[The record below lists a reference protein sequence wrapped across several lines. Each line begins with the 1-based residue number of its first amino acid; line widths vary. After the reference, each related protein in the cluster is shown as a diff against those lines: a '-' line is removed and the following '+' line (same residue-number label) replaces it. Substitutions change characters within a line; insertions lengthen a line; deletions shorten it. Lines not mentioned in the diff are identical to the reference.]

1 MKKILIALIVILLLG
16 GGAGAGYYFFF
27 MQKDEPEVPKAA
39 QVEQAPVEEETS
51 KPILDLETSPPPEVT
66 EYYVIERR
74 INVYNKPNANALV
87 VDTLYKGEKVSVL
100 EKVDGWYRIS
110 GYLVYEEGGEEKAEW
125 LNSEGLSDA
134 EPVIKEQ
141 ERLEILDGYLQKSD
155 DLKVHLDI
163 FRKKTQQL
171 LDDETCDPSDFEELG
186 GWVRSVTYDKR
197 NVYFIYCGGL
207 EQENKIYLDVD
218 KGDIFYR

>member
-1 MKKILIALIVILLLG
+1 MKKALIALVILLLL

-27 MQKDEPEVPKAA
+27 MQKDEPVA
-39 QVEQAPVEEETS
+39 EQKPEPEQPSELKEKP
-51 KPILDLETSPPPEVT
+51 KPIMDLEAPAPEIT
-66 EYYVIERR
+66 EYYVTERR
-74 INVYNKPNANALV
+74 INVYNKPEHQALI

-100 EKVDGWYRIS
+100 EKADGWFRLSDYI
-110 GYLVYEEGGEEKAEW
+110 VYEEGGEETAEW
-125 LNSEGLSDA
+125 VDSKGLSDA

-155 DLKVHLDI
+155 DLKTHLDM
-163 FRKKTQQL
+163 FRNKTQQL

-186 GWVRSVTYDKR
+186 GWVRSVTYKKR

-218 KGDIFYR
+218 KGEIFYR

>member
-1 MKKILIALIVILLLG
+1 MKKALIALVILLLF

-27 MQKDEPEVPKAA
+27 MQKEEPVAEQKQEPEKPNEPAEK
-39 QVEQAPVEEETS
+39 P
-51 KPILDLETSPPPEVT
+51 KPIMDLEAPAPEIT

-74 INVYNKPNANALV
+74 IDVYNKPEHQALI
-87 VDTLYKGEKVSVL
+87 VDSLYKGEKVSVL
-100 EKVDGWYRIS
+100 EKVDGWFRLSDYI
-110 GYLVYEEGGEEKAEW
+110 VYEEGGEETAEW
-125 LNSEGLSDA
+125 VDSKGLSDA
-134 EPVIKEQ
+134 EPVIKEH

-155 DLKVHLDI
+155 DLKTHLDM
-163 FRKKTQQL
+163 FRNKTQQL

-186 GWVRSVTYDKR
+186 GWVRSVTYKTR

-218 KGDIFYR
+218 KGEIFYR

>member
-1 MKKILIALIVILLLG
+1 MKKALIALAILLLL

-27 MQKDEPEVPKAA
+27 MQKDEPV
-39 QVEQAPVEEETS
+39 VEQKPEPEQPSEPEEKP
-51 KPILDLETSPPPEVT
+51 KPIMDLEAPTPEIT
-66 EYYVIERR
+66 EYYVTERR
-74 INVYNKPNANALV
+74 INVYNKPERQALI

-100 EKVDGWYRIS
+100 EKADGWFRLSDYI
-110 GYLVYEEGGEEKAEW
+110 VYEEGGEETAEW
-125 LNSEGLSDA
+125 VDSKGLSDA

-155 DLKVHLDI
+155 DLKTHLDM
-163 FRKKTQQL
+163 FRNKTQQL

-186 GWVRSVTYDKR
+186 GWVRSVTYKKR

-218 KGDIFYR
+218 KGEIFYR

>member
-1 MKKILIALIVILLLG
+1 MKKALIALAILLLL

-27 MQKDEPEVPKAA
+27 MQNDEPV
-39 QVEQAPVEEETS
+39 VEQKPEPEQPSEPEEKP
-51 KPILDLETSPPPEVT
+51 KPIMDLEAPAPEIT
-66 EYYVIERR
+66 EYYVTERR
-74 INVYNKPNANALV
+74 INVYNKPERQALI
-87 VDTLYKGEKVSVL
+87 VDSLYKGEKVSVL
-100 EKVDGWYRIS
+100 EKADGWFRLSDYI
-110 GYLVYEEGGEEKAEW
+110 VYEEGGEETAEW
-125 LNSEGLSDA
+125 VDSKGLSDA

-155 DLKVHLDI
+155 DLKTHLDM
-163 FRKKTQQL
+163 FRNKTQQL

-186 GWVRSVTYDKR
+186 GWVRSVTYKKR

-218 KGDIFYR
+218 KGEIFYR

>member
-1 MKKILIALIVILLLG
+1 MKKALIVLAILLLL

-27 MQKDEPEVPKAA
+27 MQKDEPVI
-39 QVEQAPVEEETS
+39 EQKPEPEQPSEPEEKP
-51 KPILDLETSPPPEVT
+51 KPIMDLEAPAPEIT
-66 EYYVIERR
+66 EYYVTERR
-74 INVYNKPNANALV
+74 INVYNKPEHQALI

-100 EKVDGWYRIS
+100 EKADGWFRLSDYI
-110 GYLVYEEGGEEKAEW
+110 VYEEGGEETAEW
-125 LNSEGLSDA
+125 VDSKGLSDA

-155 DLKVHLDI
+155 DLKTHLDM
-163 FRKKTQQL
+163 FRNKTQQL

-186 GWVRSVTYDKR
+186 GWVRSVTYKKR

-218 KGDIFYR
+218 KGEIFYR

>member
-1 MKKILIALIVILLLG
+1 MKKALIALAILLLL

-27 MQKDEPEVPKAA
+27 MQKDEPV
-39 QVEQAPVEEETS
+39 VEQKPEPEQPSEPEEKP
-51 KPILDLETSPPPEVT
+51 KPIMDLEAPAPEIT
-66 EYYVIERR
+66 EYYVTERR
-74 INVYNKPNANALV
+74 INVYNKPEHQALI
-87 VDTLYKGEKVSVL
+87 VDSLYKGEKVSVL
-100 EKVDGWYRIS
+100 EKADGWFRLSDYI
-110 GYLVYEEGGEEKAEW
+110 VYEEGGEETAEW
-125 LNSEGLSDA
+125 VDSKGLSDA

-155 DLKVHLDI
+155 DLKTHLDM
-163 FRKKTQQL
+163 FRNKTQQL

-186 GWVRSVTYDKR
+186 GWVRSVTYKKR

-218 KGDIFYR
+218 KGEIFYR

>member
-1 MKKILIALIVILLLG
+1 MKKALIALAILLLL

-27 MQKDEPEVPKAA
+27 MQKDEPV
-39 QVEQAPVEEETS
+39 VEQKPEPEQPSEPEEKP
-51 KPILDLETSPPPEVT
+51 KPIMDLEAPAPEIT
-66 EYYVIERR
+66 EYYVTERR
-74 INVYNKPNANALV
+74 INVYNKPEHQALI

-100 EKVDGWYRIS
+100 EKADGWFRLSDYI
-110 GYLVYEEGGEEKAEW
+110 VYEEGGEETAEW
-125 LNSEGLSDA
+125 VDSKGLSDA
-134 EPVIKEQ
+134 EPIIKEQ

-155 DLKVHLDI
+155 DLKTHLDM
-163 FRKKTQQL
+163 FRNKTQQL

-186 GWVRSVTYDKR
+186 GWVRSVTYKKR

-218 KGDIFYR
+218 KGEIFYR

>member
-1 MKKILIALIVILLLG
+1 MKKALIVLAILLLL

-27 MQKDEPEVPKAA
+27 MQKDEPV
-39 QVEQAPVEEETS
+39 VEQKPEPEQPSEPEEKP
-51 KPILDLETSPPPEVT
+51 KPIMDLEAPAPEIT
-66 EYYVIERR
+66 EYYVTERR
-74 INVYNKPNANALV
+74 INVYNKPENQALI

-100 EKVDGWYRIS
+100 EKADGWFRLSDYI
-110 GYLVYEEGGEEKAEW
+110 VYEEGGEETAEW
-125 LNSEGLSDA
+125 VDSKGLSDA

-155 DLKVHLDI
+155 DLKTHLDM
-163 FRKKTQQL
+163 FRNKTQQL

-186 GWVRSVTYDKR
+186 GWVRSVTYKKR

-218 KGDIFYR
+218 KGEIFYR

>member
-1 MKKILIALIVILLLG
+1 MKKALIALAILLLLG
-16 GGAGAGYYFFF
+16 GAGSGYYFFF
-27 MQKDEPEVPKAA
+27 MQKDEPV
-39 QVEQAPVEEETS
+39 VEQKPEPEQPSEPEEKP
-51 KPILDLETSPPPEVT
+51 KPIMDLEAPAPEIT
-66 EYYVIERR
+66 EYYVTERR
-74 INVYNKPNANALV
+74 INVYNKPERQALI

-100 EKVDGWYRIS
+100 EKTDGWFRLSDYI
-110 GYLVYEEGGEEKAEW
+110 VYEEGGEETAEW
-125 LNSEGLSDA
+125 VDSKGLSDA

-155 DLKVHLDI
+155 DLKTHLDM
-163 FRKKTQQL
+163 FRYKTQQL

-186 GWVRSVTYDKR
+186 GWVRSVTYKKR

-218 KGDIFYR
+218 KGEIFYR

>member
-1 MKKILIALIVILLLG
+1 MKKALIALAILFLLG
-16 GGAGAGYYFFF
+16 GVGAGYYFFF
-27 MQKDEPEVPKAA
+27 MQKDEPV
-39 QVEQAPVEEETS
+39 VEQKPEPEQPSEPEEKP
-51 KPILDLETSPPPEVT
+51 KPIMDLEAPAPEIT
-66 EYYVIERR
+66 EYYVTERR
-74 INVYNKPNANALV
+74 INVYNKPENQALI

-100 EKVDGWYRIS
+100 EKADGWFRLSDYI
-110 GYLVYEEGGEEKAEW
+110 VYEEGGEETAEW
-125 LNSEGLSDA
+125 VDSKGLSDA

-155 DLKVHLDI
+155 DLKTHLDI
-163 FRKKTQQL
+163 FRNKTQQL

-186 GWVRSVTYDKR
+186 GWVRSVTYKKR

-218 KGDIFYR
+218 KGEIFYR

>member
-1 MKKILIALIVILLLG
+1 MKKALIALVILLLF

-27 MQKDEPEVPKAA
+27 MQKEEPVAEQKQEPEKAI
-39 QVEQAPVEEETS
+39 EPVEKP
-51 KPILDLETSPPPEVT
+51 KPIMDLEAPAPEIT

-74 INVYNKPNANALV
+74 IDVYNKPEHQALV
-87 VDTLYKGEKVSVL
+87 VDSLYKGEKVSVL
-100 EKVDGWYRIS
+100 EKVDGWFRLSDYI
-110 GYLVYEEGGEEKAEW
+110 VYEEGGEETAEW
-125 LNSEGLSDA
+125 VDSKGLSDA
-134 EPVIKEQ
+134 EPVIKEH

-155 DLKVHLDI
+155 DLKTHLDM
-163 FRKKTQQL
+163 FRNKTQQL

-186 GWVRSVTYDKR
+186 GWVRSVTYKTR

-218 KGDIFYR
+218 KGEIFYR

>member
-1 MKKILIALIVILLLG
+1 MKKILVALIVMLLL

-27 MQKDEPEVPKAA
+27 MQKDEPEATKAT
-39 QVEQAPVEEETS
+39 QVEQSSLQKETS
-51 KPILDLETSPPPEVT
+51 KPILDLEAVPPEVT

-74 INVYNKPNANALV
+74 VNVYNKPNPNALV

-125 LNSEGLSDA
+125 LNAEGLSDA

-141 ERLEILDGYLQKSD
+141 ERLEILDEYLQKSD

-186 GWVRSVTYDKR
+186 GWVRSVTFKKR

>member
-1 MKKILIALIVILLLG
+1 MKKALIALAILLLL

-27 MQKDEPEVPKAA
+27 MQKDEPV
-39 QVEQAPVEEETS
+39 VEQKLEPEQPSEPEEKP
-51 KPILDLETSPPPEVT
+51 KPIMDLEAPAPEIT
-66 EYYVIERR
+66 EYYVTERR
-74 INVYNKPNANALV
+74 INVYNKPEHQALI

-100 EKVDGWYRIS
+100 EKADGWFRLSDYI
-110 GYLVYEEGGEEKAEW
+110 VYEEGGEETAEW
-125 LNSEGLSDA
+125 VDSKGLSDA

-155 DLKVHLDI
+155 DLKTHLDM
-163 FRKKTQQL
+163 FRNKTQQL

-186 GWVRSVTYDKR
+186 GWVRSVTYKKR

-218 KGDIFYR
+218 KGEIFYR

>member
-1 MKKILIALIVILLLG
+1 MKKALIALAILLLL

-27 MQKDEPEVPKAA
+27 MQKDEPV
-39 QVEQAPVEEETS
+39 VEQKPEPEPEQPSEPEEKP
-51 KPILDLETSPPPEVT
+51 KPIMDLEAPAPEIT
-66 EYYVIERR
+66 EYYVTERR
-74 INVYNKPNANALV
+74 INVYNKPEHQALI
-87 VDTLYKGEKVSVL
+87 VDSLYKGEKVSVL
-100 EKVDGWYRIS
+100 EKADGWFRLSDYI
-110 GYLVYEEGGEEKAEW
+110 VYEEGREETAEW
-125 LNSEGLSDA
+125 VDSKGLSDA

-155 DLKVHLDI
+155 DLKTHLDM
-163 FRKKTQQL
+163 FRNKTQQL

-186 GWVRSVTYDKR
+186 GWVRSVTYKKR

-218 KGDIFYR
+218 KGEIFYR

>member
-1 MKKILIALIVILLLG
+1 MKKILVALIVMLLL
-16 GGAGAGYYFFF
+16 GGAGAGYYFFV
-27 MQKDEPEVPKAA
+27 MQKDEPEAPKAT
-39 QVEQAPVEEETS
+39 QVEQSSLQKETS
-51 KPILDLETSPPPEVT
+51 KPILDLEAALPEVT

-74 INVYNKPNANALV
+74 VNVYNKPDLNALV

-125 LNSEGLSDA
+125 LNAEGLSDA

-141 ERLEILDGYLQKSD
+141 ERLEILDEYLQKSD

-186 GWVRSVTYDKR
+186 GWVRSVTFKKR

-218 KGDIFYR
+218 KGEIFYR

>member
-1 MKKILIALIVILLLG
+1 MKKALIALAILLLL

-27 MQKDEPEVPKAA
+27 MQKDEPV
-39 QVEQAPVEEETS
+39 VEQKPEPEQPSEPEEKP
-51 KPILDLETSPPPEVT
+51 KPIMDLEAPAPEIT
-66 EYYVIERR
+66 EYYVTERR
-74 INVYNKPNANALV
+74 INVYNKPERQALI
-87 VDTLYKGEKVSVL
+87 VDSLYKGEKVSVL
-100 EKVDGWYRIS
+100 EKADGWFRLSDYI
-110 GYLVYEEGGEEKAEW
+110 VYQEGGEETAEW
-125 LNSEGLSDA
+125 VDSKGLSDA

-155 DLKVHLDI
+155 DLKTHLDM
-163 FRKKTQQL
+163 FRNKTQQL

-186 GWVRSVTYDKR
+186 GWVRSVTYKKR

-218 KGDIFYR
+218 KGEIFYR

>member
-1 MKKILIALIVILLLG
+1 MKKALIALVILLLF

-27 MQKDEPEVPKAA
+27 MQKEEPVAEQKQEPEKPNEPAEK
-39 QVEQAPVEEETS
+39 P
-51 KPILDLETSPPPEVT
+51 KPIMDLEAPAPEIT

-74 INVYNKPNANALV
+74 IDVYNKPEHQALV
-87 VDTLYKGEKVSVL
+87 VDSLYKGEKVSVL
-100 EKVDGWYRIS
+100 EKVDGWFRLSDYI
-110 GYLVYEEGGEEKAEW
+110 VYEEGGEETAEW
-125 LNSEGLSDA
+125 VDSKGLSDA
-134 EPVIKEQ
+134 EPVIKEH

-155 DLKVHLDI
+155 DLKTHLDM
-163 FRKKTQQL
+163 FRNKTQQL

-186 GWVRSVTYDKR
+186 GWVRSVTYKKR

-218 KGDIFYR
+218 KGEIFYR

>member
-1 MKKILIALIVILLLG
+1 MKKALIALVILLLF

-27 MQKDEPEVPKAA
+27 MQKEEPVAEQKQEPEKPNELAEK
-39 QVEQAPVEEETS
+39 P
-51 KPILDLETSPPPEVT
+51 KPIMDLEAPAPEIT

-74 INVYNKPNANALV
+74 IDVYNKPEHQALV
-87 VDTLYKGEKVSVL
+87 VDSLYKGEKVSVL
-100 EKVDGWYRIS
+100 EKVDGWFRLSDYI
-110 GYLVYEEGGEEKAEW
+110 VYEEGGEETAEW
-125 LNSEGLSDA
+125 VDSKGLSDA
-134 EPVIKEQ
+134 EPVIKEH

-155 DLKVHLDI
+155 DLKTHLDM
-163 FRKKTQQL
+163 FRNKTQQL

-186 GWVRSVTYDKR
+186 GWVRSVTYKTR

-218 KGDIFYR
+218 KGEIFYR

>member
-1 MKKILIALIVILLLG
+1 MKKALIALVILLLF

-27 MQKDEPEVPKAA
+27 MQKEEPVAEQKQEPEKAIEPA
-39 QVEQAPVEEETS
+39 EKP
-51 KPILDLETSPPPEVT
+51 KPIMDLEAPAPEIT

-74 INVYNKPNANALV
+74 IDVYNKPEHQALV
-87 VDTLYKGEKVSVL
+87 VDSLYKGEKVSVL
-100 EKVDGWYRIS
+100 EKVDGWFRLSDYI
-110 GYLVYEEGGEEKAEW
+110 VYEEGGEETAEW
-125 LNSEGLSDA
+125 VDSKGLSDA
-134 EPVIKEQ
+134 EPVIKEH

-155 DLKVHLDI
+155 DLKTHLDM
-163 FRKKTQQL
+163 FRNKTQQL

-186 GWVRSVTYDKR
+186 GWVRSVTYKTR

-218 KGDIFYR
+218 KGEIFYR

>member
-1 MKKILIALIVILLLG
+1 MKKALIALAILLLL

-27 MQKDEPEVPKAA
+27 MQKDEPV
-39 QVEQAPVEEETS
+39 VEQKPEPEQPSAPKEKP
-51 KPILDLETSPPPEVT
+51 KPIMDLEAPAPEIT
-66 EYYVIERR
+66 EYYVTERR
-74 INVYNKPNANALV
+74 INVYNKPERQALI

-100 EKVDGWYRIS
+100 EKTDGWFRLSDYI
-110 GYLVYEEGGEEKAEW
+110 VYEEGGEETAEW
-125 LNSEGLSDA
+125 VDSKGLSDA

-155 DLKVHLDI
+155 DLKTHLDM
-163 FRKKTQQL
+163 FRNKTQQL

-186 GWVRSVTYDKR
+186 GWVRSVTYKKR

-218 KGDIFYR
+218 KGEIFYR

>member
-1 MKKILIALIVILLLG
+1 MKKVLIAVLILLLL

-27 MQKDEPEVPKAA
+27 MQKDESEKPVAAKTEKA
-39 QVEQAPVEEETS
+39 PLDTGNDS
-51 KPILDLETSPPPEVT
+51 KPIMDLEAPAPEIT

-74 INVYNKPNANALV
+74 VNVYNKPDDKSLI
-87 VDTLYKGEKVSVL
+87 VDALYKGEKVSVL
-100 EKVDGWYRIS
+100 EKVEGWFRLSDYI
-110 GYLVYEEGGEEKAEW
+110 VYEDGGEETAEW
-125 LNSEGLSDA
+125 VNSKGLSDA

-155 DLKVHLDI
+155 DLKEHLDM
-163 FRKKTQQL
+163 FRNKTQQL
-171 LDDETCDPSDFEELG
+171 LKDETCDPSDFEELG
-186 GWVRSVTYDKR
+186 GWVRSVTFKKR

-218 KGDIFYR
+218 KGELFYR

>member
-1 MKKILIALIVILLLG
+1 MKKALIALVILLLF

-27 MQKDEPEVPKAA
+27 MQKEEPVAEQEQEPEKPNEPAEK
-39 QVEQAPVEEETS
+39 P
-51 KPILDLETSPPPEVT
+51 KPIMDLEAPAPEIT

-74 INVYNKPNANALV
+74 IDVYNKPEHQALV
-87 VDTLYKGEKVSVL
+87 VDSLYKGEKVSVL
-100 EKVDGWYRIS
+100 EKVDGWFRLSDYI
-110 GYLVYEEGGEEKAEW
+110 VYEEGGEETAEW
-125 LNSEGLSDA
+125 VDSKGLSDA
-134 EPVIKEQ
+134 EPVIKEH

-155 DLKVHLDI
+155 DLKTHLDM
-163 FRKKTQQL
+163 FRNKTQQL

-186 GWVRSVTYDKR
+186 GWVRSVTYKTR

-218 KGDIFYR
+218 KGEIFYR

>member
-1 MKKILIALIVILLLG
+1 MKKALIALVILLLF

-27 MQKDEPEVPKAA
+27 MQKEEPVAEQKQEPEKPNESAEK
-39 QVEQAPVEEETS
+39 P
-51 KPILDLETSPPPEVT
+51 KPIMDLEAPAPEIT

-74 INVYNKPNANALV
+74 IDVYNKPEHQALV
-87 VDTLYKGEKVSVL
+87 VDSLYKGEKVSVL
-100 EKVDGWYRIS
+100 EKVDGWFRLSDYI
-110 GYLVYEEGGEEKAEW
+110 VYEEGGEETAEW
-125 LNSEGLSDA
+125 VDSKGLSDA
-134 EPVIKEQ
+134 EPVIKEH

-155 DLKVHLDI
+155 DLKTHLDM
-163 FRKKTQQL
+163 FRNKTQQL

-186 GWVRSVTYDKR
+186 GWVRSVTYKTR

-218 KGDIFYR
+218 KGEIFYR

>member
-1 MKKILIALIVILLLG
+1 MKKALIALAILLLL

-27 MQKDEPEVPKAA
+27 MQKDEPV
-39 QVEQAPVEEETS
+39 VEQKPEPEQPSEPEEKP
-51 KPILDLETSPPPEVT
+51 KPIMDLEAPAPEIT
-66 EYYVIERR
+66 EYYVTERR
-74 INVYNKPNANALV
+74 INVYNKPENQALI

-100 EKVDGWYRIS
+100 EKADGWFRLSDYI
-110 GYLVYEEGGEEKAEW
+110 VYEEGGEETAEW
-125 LNSEGLSDA
+125 VDSKGLSDA

-155 DLKVHLDI
+155 DLKTHLDM
-163 FRKKTQQL
+163 FRNKTQQL

-186 GWVRSVTYDKR
+186 GWVRSVTYKKR

-218 KGDIFYR
+218 KGEIFYR